1 MSLGDGIVGQQ
12 PIFLKKRLY
21 ENESEIPE
29 NYVKLML
36 IYAKNVSLIV
46 SCISFSEDECRRPS
60 KRVRTLCANTDPVC
74 C

>member
-21 ENESEIPE
+21 ENEIPE

-46 SCISFSEDECRRPS
+46 SCISFSEDEGRRSS